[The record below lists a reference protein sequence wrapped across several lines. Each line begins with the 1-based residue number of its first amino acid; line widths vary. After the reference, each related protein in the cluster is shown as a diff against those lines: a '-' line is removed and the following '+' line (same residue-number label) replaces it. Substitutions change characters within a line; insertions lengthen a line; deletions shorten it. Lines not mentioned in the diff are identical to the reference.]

1 MRRDM
6 NCRPAEQR
14 IEMDSHE
21 VGDLTIHIEARPV
34 RERISIAM
42 IPYLPM
48 QNLKISYYCSL
59 FYPSSKLV
67 FKLFKVCN

>member
-1 MRRDM
+1 M

-59 FYPSSKLV
+59 SIHRASWSSSSLKSV
-67 FKLFKVCN
+67 TR